1 MEIKN
6 EAPPYFGQWFSF
18 WIVGATGKTKIEARV
33 DSKRIYASECHEP
46 PYHELVQIPD
56 RIGNGKLLISAADS
70 AGAACEKQFTIQA
83 GTPPPELTALDPKN
97 VQAADVARF
106 PYMTGWFEPVLLAKL
121 LLKVIISDVF
131 GQYADRRLISAA
143 LDRIREEDLGKRTD
157 ISQLVKDE
165 TGAVWFD
172 YVSDLGDGF
181 DATYAIAY
189 LLAQPE
195 LQVKGCEDPL
205 PRGNLVVMGGDQV
218 YPTATRDAYTVKMRL
233 PYTLALP
240 DKGGKIHPL
249 ILLIPG
255 NHDWYD
261 GLVSFLASFCRSE
274 PTAIGDWRTGQQRSY
289 FAAKVSDDWWIWGI
303 DIALVRDMDQ
313 PQSDYFVAIAKAMR
327 PGANIILCSAEP
339 GWYKAAE
346 ESDAFRTLTFI
357 SRIAD
362 HAKDEH
368 DNKKDLKI
376 PLVLSGDSH
385 HYARYVGGGA
395 HYITSG
401 GGGAFLHGT
410 LELKRE
416 IKARWLIEERDEPVT
431 LELATCYPTREES
444 EQLLDGNW
452 KFSLH
457 NPGLTLAWAGLYLV
471 YSFALT
477 FFHTGWLNWD
487 LALIE
492 FLILAGGVWGYARYQ
507 EGYSSFKIFAAA
519 AAQAFAHMAVIV
531 GISVLA
537 WWINERVLSPIL
549 ARWDLPWHWLFWLAY
564 LGAFAFTLGRWAAG
578 RIFGWSLLITCRNF
592 GMNHNDAFSAM
603 RLDSHRHFLRIR
615 ILGDTVT
622 VFPIKLDKVPGRK
635 GWRFHPKNERHRS
648 PSVFS
653 PAAVE
658 MKPELIEK
666 PIKIRVDHKSTGTA
680 QVKNPGE
687 LSRDAR

>member
-1 MEIKN
+1 MEIRN
-6 EAPPYFGQWFSF
+6 EEPPYLGQWFSF
-18 WIVGATGKTKIEARV
+18 WIDGARGKTKIEARV
-33 DSKRIYASECHEP
+33 DGKKIYAIERHDP

-56 RIGNGKLLISAADS
+56 RIGSGTLLIKATDS
-70 AGAACEKQFTIQA
+70 AGTACEKQFPIQV
-83 GTPPPELTALDPKN
+83 GRPRPELTALTPDN
-97 VQAADVARF
+97 VQAADVARL
-106 PYMTGWFEPVLLAKL
+106 PTMTRWFAPLLLARL

-131 GQYADRRLISAA
+131 GQYADRRLINAA
-143 LDRIREEDLGKRTD
+143 LDRVSAKGLRLRTD
-157 ISQLVKDE
+157 ISRLVKDE

-195 LQVKGCEDPL
+195 LQVKGCEHPL

-218 YPTATRDAYTVKMRL
+218 YPTATRDDYTVKMRL
-233 PYTLALP
+233 PYSLALP
-240 DKGGKIHPL
+240 DQGGKSHPL

-261 GLVSFLASFCRSE
+261 GLVSFLGSFCRND
-274 PTAIGDWRTGQQRSY
+274 PTSIGDWQTRQQRSY
-289 FAAKVSDDWWIWGI
+289 FAAKVSDNWWIWGI

-313 PQSDYFVAIAKAMR
+313 PQADYFVAIAKAM
-327 PGANIILCSAEP
+327 PQGANIILCSAEP

-346 ESDAFRTLTFI
+346 ESASFRTLTYI

-368 DNKKDLKI
+368 GNKKDLKI

-401 GGGAFLHGT
+401 GAGAFLHGT
-410 LELKRE
+410 LELKGE
-416 IKARWLIEERDEPVT
+416 IEARWLIEEHDEPVT
-431 LELATCYPTREES
+431 LKLETCYPTRAES
-444 EQLLDGNW
+444 ERLLDGNRT
-452 KFSLH
+452 FGAH
-457 NPGLTLAWAGLYLV
+457 NPGLAWAWASLYLA

-477 FFHTGWLNWD
+477 SLHTAWLNWD
-487 LALIE
+487 VALIE
-492 FLILAGGVWGYARYQ
+492 FLILAGGVWGYSRYQ
-507 EGYSSFKIFAAA
+507 ERYSSLKIIAAA

-537 WWINERVLSPIL
+537 WWINERVLGPIL
-549 ARWDLPWHWLFWLAY
+549 ARGHLHWHWLFWLAY
-564 LGAFAFTLGRWAAG
+564 LAAFVFTLGRWAAG
-578 RIFGWSLLITCRNF
+578 YVFGWSLLITCRKLD
-592 GMNHNDAFSAM
+592 MNHKDAFSAM

-615 ILGDTVT
+615 IRGDTVT

-635 GWRFHPKNERHRS
+635 GWRYNPKDARKRS

-653 PAAVE
+653 PAVE
-658 MKPELIEK
+658 MKPELIEE
-666 PIKIRVDHKSTGTA
+666 PIEIRVDHESTATT
-680 QVKNPGE
+680 QVKVPGE
-687 LSRDAR
+687 LPPEPR